1 MDIPRFEDHS
11 LTVLRRKFLVAIPTL
26 SIVGFGGARFAA
38 SKFGFT
44 RWPRRG
50 LCTLGA
56 IVTPIIGSML
66 LVHLNKAEIFRV
78 GSGMMREMEQLRK
91 LEQGPFGDPNVRM
104 KWDEQVRTRQ
114 FNLLR
119 PDENIAQEV
128 QSSVA
133 YKSIVNDS
141 IRK

>member
-1 MDIPRFEDHS
+1 MDIPRFEDRS

-26 SIVGFGGARFAA
+26 SIVGFAGARFAA
-38 SKFGFT
+38 SKFGLT

-56 IVTPIIGSML
+56 IMTPIIGSML
-66 LVHLNKAEIFRV
+66 IVHLNKGEIFRL

-91 LEQGPFGDPNVRM
+91 IEQGPFGDPNIRR

-114 FNLLR
+114 FNLVR
-119 PDENIAQEV
+119 PDEDIAQDL
-128 QSSVA
+128 QSSVD
-133 YKSIVNDS
+133 YESIVNHS

>member
-1 MDIPRFEDHS
+1 MDIPQFEDKS

-26 SIVGFGGARFAA
+26 SIVGFAGARLAA
-38 SKFGFT
+38 SKFGFSK
-44 RWPRRG
+44 WPRRG

-66 LVHLNKAEIFRV
+66 IVHFNKAEIFRV

-91 LEQGPFGDPNVRM
+91 LEQGPFSDPNVRM
-104 KWDEQVRTRQ
+104 KWDEQVKSRQ

-119 PDENIAQEV
+119 PDENIAKEF
-128 QSSVA
+128 QSSLD
-133 YKSIVNDS
+133 YESIVKDS